1 MSKAR
6 PKSIPLSRLR
16 PCPPGMFLIIS
27 PCPDCGMI
35 VQHAYRQFFSQPG
48 ETVVKVNE
56 ESHPLR
62 APTMTTELHLEVHVG
77 ALFACRCGAH
87 WSVEQITAHSLGPME
102 LRPPA
107 KE

>member
-1 MSKAR
+1 MSKVK

-27 PCPDCGMI
+27 PCPYCGRF
-35 VQHAYRQFFSQPG
+35 VQHAYRQFFSHPG
-48 ETVVKVNE
+48 ATQIKCHVEP
-56 ESHPLR
+56 HPLR
-62 APTMTTELHLEVHVG
+62 APTMTTELHLEVHTG
-77 ALFACRCGAH
+77 ALFACRCGVH